1 MRAVFALPPFQV
13 SLLWADLSARVNVKV
28 QVFGARQAAVWFPVE
43 TGFACPVALFASFGV
58 PVVKTPSVFPAVL
71 ETSCEVTP
79 PTGSS
84 LPTLGAVNASLVD
97 VTNGAALGTRDTLSP
112 L

>member
-1 MRAVFALPPFQV
+1 M
-13 SLLWADLSARVNVKV
+13 
-28 QVFGARQAAVWFPVE
+28 
-43 TGFACPVALFASFGV
+43 ALFASFGV
-58 PVVKTPSVFPAVL
+58 PVVKAPTVFPAVL
-71 ETSCEVTP
+71 ETSYQVAP

-97 VTNGAALGTRDTLSP
+97 VANGAALGTRNTFSP